1 MDVERKEL
9 SFKANPSMCGKRRT
23 EESKTRRSAYIIQE
37 LPSVKIFSD
46 YIDLTTEVHQLF
58 FSILTPKDELIPII

>member
-23 EESKTRRSAYIIQE
+23 EESKTRRSAYNSRASIR
-37 LPSVKIFSD
+37 K
-46 YIDLTTEVHQLF
+46 DLL
-58 FSILTPKDELIPII
+58 